1 MKQAFVIGI
10 AGGSGSGKS
19 TFAKRLKEQ
28 FPEEIS
34 LVSCDNYYLAWHE
47 MPLEERKK
55 QNYDSPEA
63 FEFDLM
69 IRQIAQLKAG
79 QAIDCPVYDFTQHDR
94 SDAVLHIEARPVV
107 LIDGI
112 LLFTDPGLRNLMD
125 MRIYVETDADERILR
140 RVRRDMQ
147 ERGRDL
153 EGIIDQYLTTVKPMH
168 NAFVE
173 PTKAFADIIINGGMN
188 NTAFD
193 LVKNKIQSLLEK
205 EETDEPV

>member
-1 MKQAFVIGI
+1 MKEAFVIGI

-19 TFAKRLKEQ
+19 TFAQRLKDR
-28 FPEEIS
+28 FPENIA
-34 LVSCDNYYLAWHE
+34 LVSCDNYYLARHD

-69 IRQIAQLKAG
+69 VRQISQLKAG
-79 QAIDCPVYDFTQHDR
+79 LDIECPVYDFTQHDR
-94 SDAVLHIEARPVV
+94 SDRVIQIAAKPVV

-112 LLFTDPGLRNLMD
+112 LLFTEPRLRQLMD

-140 RVRRDMQ
+140 RVKRDIR

-153 EGIIDQYLTTVKPMH
+153 DGIIAQYLATVKPMH
-168 NAFVE
+168 NTFVE
-173 PTKAFADIIINGGMN
+173 PTKVFADIIINGGMN
-188 NTAFD
+188 DTAYD
-193 LVKNKIQSLLEK
+193 LVKNKIQSILEK
-205 EETDEPV
+205 QD